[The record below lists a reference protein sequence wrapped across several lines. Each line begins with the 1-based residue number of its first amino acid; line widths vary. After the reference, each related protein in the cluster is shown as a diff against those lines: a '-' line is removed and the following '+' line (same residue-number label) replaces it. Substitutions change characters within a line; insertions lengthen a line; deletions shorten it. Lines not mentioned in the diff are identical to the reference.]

1 VKPIFL
7 FQYHT
12 LLDRLQAA
20 HYFQRQFG
28 KHGVDVQIRRID
40 GSIEVTVTSGGQDVI
55 AMVRLQ
61 PAPNRYN
68 GDYGKMFLFR
78 VLSFHKSHDSTTIQ
92 TLEKLHRVYLVLNKN
107 HQDIFQME
115 ILEDTSKDLMFTQ
128 QDEPFLQE
136 FGDLDHLHVVY
147 WVARGKTAVQEVDDF
162 MPLDMRIDGKKTMA
176 TAQNRFHTFQKTPAG
191 GFNVAQQVFTALKLI
206 TMDIATLKDEL
217 NRAKALKNKDKEI
230 IKQKQ
235 EFVYAANREWFTV
248 TNKRVCQELYDRIQK
263 IKSLPQNQWDSVRQ
277 EMGWYRQAL
286 KFYNDMFV
294 HNIYFQLVTGNI
306 KFCGKTIPL
315 HIVLRKTDAVKKNQ
329 QDDISD
335 YKKDRKQYLKLL
347 NDSVKGINM
356 DMAVH
361 FMMNKIIDFDLTN
374 EQIRQVFGHT
384 YHPDNFDFR
393 KYQSAWWEECV
404 LKLTIFMKRF
414 CDDYKKKVFDPE
426 LFKSCVLAKIK
437 HVYVMPLPAPLPKA
451 PLPNPLPGPS
461 QHSGMYK
468 GYKGQPS
475 KYVTQRKRDRRSP
488 RGQEERY
495 NPDVYKEFEKFYKF
509 MMFKKEYGPDRV
521 TGNDYIDRVT
531 QEKKLSS
538 ELLDIIY
545 FSRNLRAYQKLLR
558 KQDTDSDF
566 KTIWGRFKEWIN
578 NESRNSNSGSDE
590 SIAVYNARNDKHKLQ
605 EALIKYRLQVHAR
618 FARKIMD
625 LMFDPHEDDVTET
638 NKNYFNKHI
647 RPEIASWFHHYFTTG
662 DPLRGFNSAR
672 VNNESSFK
680 YVDEQRFGG
689 KEDFEDLI
697 RPFLQFCKLG
707 NWFSIEEDYI
717 TVVEQSKTISRRLT
731 DLLEDNPEEEDLDDE
746 SVGGSSMRQPRRKTM
761 RRRR

>member
-1 VKPIFL
+1 MEPNFL
-7 FQYHT
+7 FKYHN
-12 LLDRLQAA
+12 LLNRLAA
-20 HYFQRQFG
+20 KHFFQTQFG
-28 KHGVDVQIRRID
+28 KHGGVDVQIRRND
-40 GSIEVTVTSGGQDVI
+40 VSIEVTVTSGGQDVI

-61 PAPNRYN
+61 PAPDSYK
-68 GDYGKMFLFR
+68 GDYGKLFLFR
-78 VLSFHKSHDSTTIQ
+78 VFSFQKSHATTTIQ
-92 TLEKLHRVYLVLNKN
+92 TLEKLHRVYLDLNKN

-136 FGDLDHLHVVY
+136 FGDLAHLHVVY
-147 WVARGKTAVQEVDDF
+147 WVARGKTAVQEVGDF
-162 MPLDMRIDGKKTMA
+162 MPLDMKIDDKKTMA
-176 TAQNRFHTFQKTPAG
+176 TAQNRFHTFQDTTAG
-191 GFNVAQQVFTALKLI
+191 GFDVAQQVFTALKLI
-206 TMDIATLKDEL
+206 TLDIAALNDEL
-217 NRAKALKNKDKEI
+217 KRAKASKNKDKDI
-230 IKQKQ
+230 IMQKQ
-235 EFVYAANREWFTV
+235 QLVYAASREWQTV

-263 IKSLPQNQWDSVRQ
+263 IKTLPQNQWDSVRQ
-277 EMGWYRQAL
+277 EMVWYRQAL
-286 KFYNDMFV
+286 KFYNDMFL
-294 HNIYFQLVTGNI
+294 HNIYFQLVTGNVRLR
-306 KFCGKTIPL
+306 GKTIPL

-329 QDDISD
+329 QDDMSD

-347 NDSVKGINM
+347 NESVKGFDM
-356 DMAVH
+356 DMVVH
-361 FMMNKIIDFDLTN
+361 LMMNKIIDFDLTN

-393 KYQSAWWEECV
+393 KYQSAWWKECV
-404 LKLTIFMKRF
+404 LQLTSFMKRF
-414 CDDYKKKVFDPE
+414 CDDHTRKVFDPE

-437 HVYVMPLPAPLPKA
+437 HVYVMPLPAPLP
-451 PLPNPLPGPS
+451 NPLPGPS
-461 QHSGMYK
+461 PHRGMYK

-475 KYVTQRKRDRRSP
+475 KYVTQRKRDRRLP

-509 MMFKKEYGPDRV
+509 MMFKKEYGTDRV

-538 ELLDIIY
+538 DLLEIIY

-558 KQDTDSDF
+558 KQDTESDF

-578 NESRNSNSGSDE
+578 NERRNSSSASDE
-590 SIAVYNARNDKHKLQ
+590 SIAVYNARNDKQMLK
-605 EALIKYRLQVHAR
+605 EALINYRLQVHAR
-618 FARKIMD
+618 FARRIMD
-625 LMFDPHEDDVTET
+625 LMFDPYEDNVTVT
-638 NKNYFNKHI
+638 NQNYFNRHI

-707 NWFSIEEDYI
+707 NWLSIEEDYI

-731 DLLEDNPEEEDLDDE
+731 ELLEDNAEEEDLDDE

-761 RRRR
+761 RRR